1 MKFLKIK
8 LRKVDVSET
17 VDEGVF
23 LAKVAKIEKTTQTF
37 DGNIVPRFKWGFR
50 IIEKKFA
57 GRMLW
62 LRTGVEA
69 TPKNKLGK
77 LLVTLMGKNVDFEE
91 EGEID
96 TNDLYGKKCKIIV
109 KHSEQL
115 KDDGTP
121 WENISDVLKYKGK
134 EDDEESDDEDEEEES
149 SKSKKVKD
157 DEDEEEESS
166 KSKKVKDDEDEDED
180 DEEINIVQKK
190 FNKLDEETQKKIM
203 KIVKLLKDGEKVS
216 SEKIELIYKKLK
228 LDISDYD
235 KPKSEL
241 KKLKFEDDVDEIE
254 IDEI

>member
-134 EDDEESDDEDEEEES
+134 EDDEESDDEDE
-149 SKSKKVKD
+149 
-157 DEDEEEESS
+157 
-166 KSKKVKDDEDEDED
+166 DED